1 MVNEAG
7 EKGLHH
13 IMLSSL
19 DFVYPTGHWVPLMN
33 FKKGCGMIRFAFQKG
48 HGRGIEWNCERLKAG
63 DW

>member
-13 IMLSSL
+13 IMLRSL

-33 FKKGCGMIRFAFQKG
+33 FKEECDMIRFAFQKG
-48 HGRGIEWNCERLKAG
+48 HG
-63 DW
+63 

>member
-13 IMLSSL
+13 IKLRGL

-33 FKKGCGMIRFAFQKG
+33 FKKECGMIIFAFQKG
-48 HGRGIEWNCERLKAG
+48 QGRGIEWSGERLKAG
-63 DW
+63 D